1 MSQYYQGARPFYE
14 GLVQKTPGGKV
25 YNLGDDPGLLGQLI
39 TGAALQ
45 EVDSNKLVAQH
56 RDTIRAQAQAKN
68 FNVADYSRKLHS
80 ELLAANVQHN
90 TLAVDSMVESNP
102 AGDKIAQIW
111 ADSDTLE
118 EAHAKIQQLQQA
130 PSRIKEEYLDGALP
144 TASLQ
149 KKPIS
154 LAQVENVVQKC
165 IHCEA

>member
-1 MSQYYQGARPFYE
+1 MTRSSKRHS
-14 GLVQKTPGGKV
+14 GKV

-39 TGAALQ
+39 AGAALQ

-56 RDTIRAQAQAKN
+56 RDTIRVQAEAKN
-68 FNVADYSRKLHS
+68 FNVAEFSRKLHS
-80 ELLAANVQHN
+80 ELSAANVQHN

-111 ADSDTLE
+111 ANSDTLE
-118 EAHAKIQQLQQA
+118 EAHAKIQKLQQVIILQNHVLVLLIGLLAKA

-154 LAQVENVVQKC
+154 LAQVTFLSFL
-165 IHCEA
+165 